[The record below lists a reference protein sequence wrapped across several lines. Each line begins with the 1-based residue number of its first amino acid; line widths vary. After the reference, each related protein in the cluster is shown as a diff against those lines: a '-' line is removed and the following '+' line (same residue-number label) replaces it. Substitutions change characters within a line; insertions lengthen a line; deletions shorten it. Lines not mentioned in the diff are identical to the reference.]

1 MPQLLLSRILPLLLI
16 GVVAGCD
23 SNPLRANDVRR
34 GFVRTF
40 ELEDFPLV
48 QPDGNEWDSG
58 LTSPNP
64 DIYLVL
70 ETRSG
75 ELIIETAPIPNVDSR
90 DLPVFYDVPATEVG
104 IDEEVYVVL
113 YDDDGLLD
121 DEFIDEIGPFRLGD
135 YLESDLNESFRV
147 TSGSGDTEVRLSVRW
162 SD

>member
-1 MPQLLLSRILPLLLI
+1 MLKTLLLRILPLLLI

-34 GFVRTF
+34 GFIYEF
-40 ELEDFPLV
+40 ELEDFPSF
-48 QPDGNEWDSG
+48 QPDGNDWDSG
-58 LTSPNP
+58 LTSPDP
-64 DIYLVL
+64 DIYLVF

-75 ELIIETAPIPNVDSR
+75 ELIAETAPIPNVDSR
-90 DLPVFYDVPATEVG
+90 DLPVFYDVPSVEVG
-104 IDEEVYVVL
+104 LDEEVYVVL

-121 DEFIDEIGPFRLGD
+121 DEFIDEIGPFQLGD

-147 TSGSGDTEVRLSVRW
+147 LSDSGDSEVRLRVRW